1 MKRADFSFNLPE
13 ELVAQY
19 PSDKRG
25 ESRLLVYHKNTGA
38 IEHCSI
44 SDIVEKLPEGALL
57 VVNNSKVRKA
67 RIYGESETGGSIEI
81 LLLREEQ
88 PQVWQALMS
97 KAKKQRIGKKI
108 ILPNG
113 VIGTITGQEGEFRQL
128 TLDTPIDDG
137 YLESH
142 GHVPLPPYV
151 KRDDTDEDWTRYQ
164 TVYAKEYGS
173 VAAPTAGL
181 HFTPELLQKITD
193 RGIQIC
199 SVTLHVGA
207 GTFLPIRVDDISE
220 HSMHRE
226 FFTVPEETSQAI
238 AKAKSEGRPVIAL
251 GTTTV
256 RTLESAAQDHGVV
269 ASGAGSTTL
278 YITPG
283 YQFKVVE
290 QMITNFHTP
299 ESSLL
304 VMVSAFAGYD
314 EIKRIYQEAIEQRYR
329 FYSFGDAMF
338 MTE

>member
-1 MKRADFSFNLPE
+1 MKRTDFSFNLPE
-13 ELVAQY
+13 ELIAQY

-25 ESRLLVYHKNTGA
+25 ESRLLVYHKTTGA
-38 IEHCSI
+38 IEHCTI
-44 SDIVEKLPEGALL
+44 SDIVEKLPQGALL

-88 PQVWQALMS
+88 SQVWQALMG

-113 VIGTITGQEGEFRQL
+113 VTGTITGQDGEFRQL
-128 TLDTPIDDG
+128 TLDTAIDDG
-137 YLESH
+137 YLETH

-181 HFTPELLQKITD
+181 HFTPELLQKIKD

-207 GTFLPIRVDDISE
+207 GTFLPIRVDNIEE

-226 FFTVPEETSQAI
+226 FFTVPQETSEAI
-238 AKAKSEGRPVIAL
+238 AKAKAEGRPVIAL

-256 RTLESAAQDHGVV
+256 RTLESAAQEKGKVT
-269 ASGAGSTTL
+269 AGTGSTTL

-283 YQFKVVE
+283 YQFQVVE

-314 EIKRIYQEAIEQRYR
+314 EIQRIYQEAIEQRYR